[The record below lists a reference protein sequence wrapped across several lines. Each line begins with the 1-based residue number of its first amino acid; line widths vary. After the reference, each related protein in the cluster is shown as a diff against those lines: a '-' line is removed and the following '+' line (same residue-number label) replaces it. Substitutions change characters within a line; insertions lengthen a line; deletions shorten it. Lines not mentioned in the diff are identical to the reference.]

1 MNKEEYLKNNGVNL
15 EQSLEYLG
23 DMDMYNE
30 TIGEFLNLIDSKVSE
45 LTNYKNNN
53 DIANYAVLAH
63 SIKSDAR
70 YLGFTSLAEIALNHE
85 MQGKANNADFI
96 NLDFNNFINEINK
109 YVEIAKNY
117 LGNSEVKVEVPTSQT
132 TTKEK
137 AILVV
142 DDSDIIRNFVYKIFN
157 DTFDV
162 IMAEDG
168 NTAIN
173 ILNEDNVNRIC
184 GVFLD
189 LNMPN
194 VNGFDVLDYFK
205 NNNWFTRYP
214 VSIITGN
221 DDKDSVAKAFTYPII
236 DVLSKPFSE
245 KDVKRIVE
253 RTVSFKR

>member
-1 MNKEEYLKNNGVNL
+1 MNKEDYLKNNGVDL
-15 EQSLEYLG
+15 DKSLEYLG
-23 DMDMYNE
+23 DLDMYNE
-30 TIGEFLNLIDSKVSE
+30 TLNEFLNLIDSKVKE
-45 LTNYKNNN
+45 LTDYKNNN
-53 DIANYAVLAH
+53 DIANYAILAH

-85 MQGKANNADFI
+85 MQGKSNNADFI
-96 NLDFNNFINEINK
+96 NLDFDNFKNEIEK
-109 YVEIAKNY
+109 YVSIAKNY
-117 LGNSEVKVEVPTSQT
+117 VGNSEVKVAEKPSETS
-132 TTKEK
+132 TKDQ

-142 DDSDIIRNFVYKIFN
+142 DDSDIIRNFIFKVFN

-168 NTAIN
+168 NEAIR
-173 ILNEDNVNRIC
+173 ILNEDNVNKIK

-189 LNMPN
+189 LNMPK
-194 VNGFDVLDYFK
+194 VSGFEVLDYFK
-205 NNNWFTRYP
+205 NNNWFNRYP

-221 DDKDSVAKAFTYPII
+221 DDKESIARAFTYPII
-236 DVLSKPFSE
+236 DMLSKPFNE